1 MKKIFQLT
9 TLVAL
14 ALVVFSCTKKEVSTE
29 QFDTTAVVLKAYGP
43 QPVVRGGILR
53 FVGSNLDKVVTV
65 TIPGVDP
72 ITPEVVTSGVHSEIR
87 VTVPKDG
94 PDVGYPVLTLADGGT
109 LTGKTLLTYSEP
121 IILEGFSPLSVY
133 PGDKIT
139 ITGDYLNLIHE
150 VVFAGDAIVGEEDF
164 YEHTRYK
171 IVVGVPAESR
181 TGKIALGTVD
191 QTQID
196 ETTDEGAA
204 LLATLNL
211 IESEDELTV
220 GTATGTFPEEAIK
233 AGSVVT
239 ITGSHL
245 MLTEEIQ
252 IGNYTVSEFDGDNSK
267 ISFPLSELA
276 SDGEVVLVMASGVRV
291 PVGTLTTVAPVVSG
305 VTPAP
310 VKNGAVVTLAGS
322 DLDLVTKLDF
332 PNASGVE
339 FAFAEGLIT
348 ATVPEAAQEGDITLS
363 LANGKTVT
371 AELTLVKPTITA
383 FAPAEI
389 TAGDNFTVT
398 GTDLDLVKSV
408 AIGDVAC
415 EFTLDSETQ
424 ITATSAATAQTG
436 KINLT
441 LKNGTKVSSEDKIS
455 VKAAGVVQVTELPAS
470 ASVGDEVTMKG
481 SGFNFIEAIYFGE
494 TKITAYSK
502 RVDDEMVFTLPVSME
517 TGSYTPKFVLTT
529 GEEEVCALSIEVKG
543 AITTVMIL
551 DEEHDMGLTWSAG
564 FSIGADKFAKVPY
577 GATLHVEYETPD
589 CAEEWY
595 QIQLCENVDGWPK
608 LEIMGG
614 KDVLQFDK
622 GTSSFT
628 QAISDNDLRTLAKS
642 GMGIGGHALVVK
654 KIYFTYE
661 NSSSDPIF
669 VTDIVLLD
677 WDNHGDHNGGWDMP
691 WDDNAA
697 GGVLRNKAEGNQY
710 MYYGNDLTEWKWL
723 AACNHYD
730 KYTVNPPALGETDM
744 TKYNI
749 KLDVL
754 IVDGE
759 TALNPADCAFKVIV
773 GDKWASDAGV
783 CSGVIPATTNGKW
796 ITLTFDPAEC
806 GLPESID
813 TSNGSNGLY
822 GTCFKGLCFD
832 NYRLS
837 LK

>member
-9 TLVAL
+9 TLL
-14 ALVVFSCTKKEVSTE
+14 AMVLVVFSCAKTEVSTD
-29 QFDTTAVVLKAYGP
+29 QYDSAVVALKAYGP
-43 QPVVRGGILR
+43 RPVVRGGILR

-94 PDVGYPVLTLADGGT
+94 PEVGYPVLTLSDGST
-109 LTGKTLLTYSEP
+109 ITAKTQLTYSEP
-121 IILEGFSPLSVY
+121 IVFESFSPAEVL
-133 PGDKIT
+133 PGATIT
-139 ITGDYLNLIHE
+139 IKGDYLNLIHE
-150 VVFAGDAIVGEEDF
+150 VILPGEVYIPDDLF
-164 YEHTRYK
+164 VAHDRYTIK
-171 IVVGVPAESR
+171 VTVPETAR
-181 TGKIALGTVD
+181 TGKIGLGTL
-191 QTQID
+191 D
-196 ETTDEGAA
+196 ESEVEDDKV
-204 LLATLNL
+204 LATLNVV
-211 IESEDELTV
+211 ESEEDLVVLTAEGALTAKSYKAGDAVTIKGTNLTLTKKVELEGADVTEFV
-220 GTATGTFPEEAIK
+220 ATATTLTFVLPDTA
-233 AGSVVT
+233 T
-239 ITGSHL
+239 
-245 MLTEEIQ
+245 
-252 IGNYTVSEFDGDNSK
+252 
-267 ISFPLSELA
+267 
-276 SDGEVVLVMASGVRV
+276 DGEVLMVMASEVAVSAGEI
-291 PVGTLTTVAPVVSG
+291 TTVVPVVSG

-332 PNASGVE
+332 PNAAGVE
-339 FAFAEGLIT
+339 FTFAEGLIT
-348 ATVPEAAQEGDITLS
+348 ATVPEIAKEGDITLS

-371 AELTLVKPTITA
+371 ADLTLVKPTITA

-543 AITTVMIL
+543 AITTIVLFEGSKDVGQEWDGGKALVL
-551 DEEHDMGLTWSAG
+551 DKSL
-564 FSIGADKFAKVPY
+564 FAKVPY
-577 GATLHVEYETPD
+577 GASIHFEYECTPAD
-589 CAEEWY
+589 YNMFQFCYNEAAGWAKFLEVSISGTTSYVMTPTREELNKFY
-595 QIQLCENVDGWPK
+595 ETG
-608 LEIMGG
+608 
-614 KDVLQFDK
+614 
-622 GTSSFT
+622 
-628 QAISDNDLRTLAKS
+628 
-642 GMGIGGHALVVK
+642 LVVFGYAWVLSK
-654 KIYFTYE
+654 VYVTYE
-661 NSSSDPIF
+661 NTSSDPIF
-669 VTDIVLLD
+669 VSDIVLLD

-697 GGVLRNKAEGNQY
+697 GGELRDKAEGDQY

-759 TALNPADCAFKVIV
+759 TALNPADCAFKVVV
-773 GDKWASDAGV
+773 GDKFASDSGV

-806 GLPESID
+806 GLPESIN

-822 GTCFKGLCFD
+822 GTVFKGLCFD